1 MANTNHY
8 LKYAKNLF
16 AIFFGNTIYAI
27 GIVAFLLPNGII
39 TGGTTGL
46 ALSAQHYLGLPLS
59 TFAFIFNAAMFI
71 LGALILG
78 KAFALTTLI
87 SSFYYP
93 VILGILQKIPALSNV
108 TQDRM
113 LACVC
118 SGVLIGAGIGIVIRA
133 GASTGGMDIPP
144 LLLKRF
150 FGIPVSASLYVFD
163 FVILLLEMTFS
174 NVEESIYGILLVFI
188 YTFILD
194 RVLTL
199 GMAQTQVKIV
209 SQKHAEINSAIHAQL
224 DRGTTLIQA
233 ETGFLHR
240 ESHLVLT
247 VVSNRELIRLNKL
260 VMEIDPAA
268 FMIISKVNEVKG
280 KGFTQPKVKRTAK

>member
-93 VILGILQKIPALSNV
+93 VILGILQ
-108 TQDRM
+108 
-113 LACVC
+113 
-118 SGVLIGAGIGIVIRA
+118 
-133 GASTGGMDIPP
+133 TG
-144 LLLKRF
+144 KNR
-150 FGIPVSASLYVFD
+150 
-163 FVILLLEMTFS
+163 
-174 NVEESIYGILLVFI
+174 
-188 YTFILD
+188 
-194 RVLTL
+194 
-199 GMAQTQVKIV
+199 K
-209 SQKHAEINSAIHAQL
+209 QKT
-224 DRGTTLIQA
+224 RGNQQR
-233 ETGFLHR
+233 H
-240 ESHLVLT
+240 SC
-247 VVSNRELIRLNKL
+247 
-260 VMEIDPAA
+260 AA
-268 FMIISKVNEVKG
+268 
-280 KGFTQPKVKRTAK
+280 

>member
-16 AIFFGNTIYAI
+16 AIFFGNTIYAV

-59 TFAFIFNAAMFI
+59 TFAFIFNAVMFILGALILGKAFALTTLISSFYYPVILGQHYLGLPLSTFAFIFNAVMFILGALILGKAFALTTLISSFYYPVILGILQKVPALSNVTQDRMLAMFI

-93 VILGILQKIPALSNV
+93 VILGILQKVPALSNV

-174 NVEESIYGILLVFI
+174 NVEE
-188 YTFILD
+188 
-194 RVLTL
+194 
-199 GMAQTQVKIV
+199 
-209 SQKHAEINSAIHAQL
+209 
-224 DRGTTLIQA
+224 
-233 ETGFLHR
+233 R
-240 ESHLVLT
+240 EFRCLRPSMYST
-247 VVSNRELIRLNKL
+247 S
-260 VMEIDPAA
+260 
-268 FMIISKVNEVKG
+268 
-280 KGFTQPKVKRTAK
+280 